1 MSIEFTTGFN
11 DFLWFRKKPAIW
23 IKTKEQRSD
32 WNRGQKLA
40 RENCK

>member
-1 MSIEFTTGFN
+1 MSKEFYTGFN
-11 DFLWFRKKPAIW
+11 DFLWYRGKAAPW
-23 IKTKEQRSD
+23 IKTKAQRSE